1 MEEIVRIIPML
12 TGALTQGNVFEYAI
26 QLFSIITPLLAIIA
40 KLFNPANKVIGLE
53 DYKARVK
60 ARLKDSIVIIMIFI
74 IFTILLGTYSKWMPN
89 ELNPNKE
96 GEICTLGFLYFVLG
110 FVVFL
115 MWLIVVAII
124 HKFTKNTITESDKC
138 DKSESIRYV
147 LYSSLGFIFMGWA
160 IIIQDST
167 STIISLMAIL
177 FLGVII
183 LILFDHEADKALLYY
198 KSSGRVV
205 YIYRAIDNDNLLCGT
220 DKNALSCKFYII
232 KNKNYVFKEK
242 LYVVDKDNVEEKSK
256 KSIDISKKIVEIFN
270 KYKNSFSISIVVS
283 AIIIMVVF
291 YFKKEIEKNIV
302 TRLIIVVSILLAIIF
317 IKKIVV
323 FMRDF
328 LLCIKKLAAKSI
340 KIVTFII
347 YILFLI
353 SVGYLFNKTFS
364 KEWILHF
371 LMLSLAFTPLIH
383 KFLDCLKNK
392 VNTKRVDKNS

>member
-1 MEEIVRIIPML
+1 MYGIECIVRYFFPFWL
-12 TGALTQGNVFEYAI
+12 
-26 QLFSIITPLLAIIA
+26 SC
-40 KLFNPANKVIGLE
+40 NPFFYTV
-53 DYKARVK
+53 
-60 ARLKDSIVIIMIFI
+60 
-74 IFTILLGTYSKWMPN
+74 
-89 ELNPNKE
+89 
-96 GEICTLGFLYFVLG
+96 C
-110 FVVFL
+110 
-115 MWLIVVAII
+115 
-124 HKFTKNTITESDKC
+124 
-138 DKSESIRYV
+138 
-147 LYSSLGFIFMGWA
+147 
-160 IIIQDST
+160 
-167 STIISLMAIL
+167 
-177 FLGVII
+177 VII